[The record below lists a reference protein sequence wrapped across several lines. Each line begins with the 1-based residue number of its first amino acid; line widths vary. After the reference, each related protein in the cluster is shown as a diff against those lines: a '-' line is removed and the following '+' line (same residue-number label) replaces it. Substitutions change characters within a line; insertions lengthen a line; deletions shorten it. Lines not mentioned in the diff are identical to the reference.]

1 MEYFSSTS
9 TRASRRIISGEFTFE
24 CIYPRIS
31 WEQGQNEA
39 EERKGGVGTVC
50 KIDWKNREKSR
61 IVISGDFS
69 LRALSPR
76 SFLQFTRVTR
86 NALQTVRAE

>member
-39 EERKGGVGTVC
+39 EERNGGVGMVC
-50 KIDWKNREKSR
+50 KIDWKNREKIEDR
-61 IVISGDFS
+61 DFWRF
-69 LRALSPR
+69 LAPR
-76 SFLQFTRVTR
+76 SFPAVIFAIYTRYS
-86 NALQTVRAE
+86 